1 MNRHMLTQIEGY
13 FIMRKNR
20 FSNFIATMLLL
31 CASSN
36 LKAAGRPDD
45 SKTVYYIDGISAS
58 TRWGIEFTGQGWT
71 MDGKEFLNDMNT
83 WDAVTTDFGLGM
95 TGKVA
100 SGRLGGAASLFVE
113 GNSLFCMGA
122 AVGYGVMPAV
132 SSKLRLTGISSYL
145 NMDLNNELTYIP
157 GVLYLKYTSEGGKF
171 SLFGGGGA
179 DYVMASTN
187 YQQEEPG
194 YLVKATFTQ
203 KKVMPHVQ
211 AGFELF
217 LTEGISF
224 NLNAKYLFNAVLDNL
239 TGNLTVNGAAWGKYR
254 MIMDGNSFSPYG
266 DVVGF
271 SKTSNPLVSGER
283 PFKYDLSGP
292 RTNVS
297 LRVYF

>member
-1 MNRHMLTQIEGY
+1 MAI
-13 FIMRKNR
+13 FIMRKNG
-20 FSNFIATMLLL
+20 FGNFIAAMLVL
-31 CASSN
+31 CASSD
-36 LKAAGRPDD
+36 LKAAYSPSNSD
-45 SKTVYYIDGISAS
+45 TIYYIDDVY
-58 TRWGIEFTGQGWT
+58 TPTQWGIEFTGQSWT

-83 WDAVTTDFGLGM
+83 WDAITTDFGLGM
-95 TGKVA
+95 TGKVT

-132 SSKLRLTGISSYL
+132 SSKLRLTSSSSYF
-145 NMDLNNELTYIP
+145 NADLNNKMTYIP
-157 GVLYLKYTSEGGKF
+157 VDVYLKYTSKGGKF

-179 DYVMASTN
+179 YYVMASTN
-187 YQQEEPG
+187 YKQEEPG

-224 NLNAKYLFNAVLDNL
+224 NLNVKYLFNAVLDNL

-292 RTNVS
+292 RTSVG
-297 LRVYF
+297 LRAYF